1 MTNQTRRQFIKTSV
15 AAFAVTTLPGMSFRP
30 AWEQKE
36 LLGLQLYSVRDDMK
50 ADPLA
55 TLKAIAAIGYRH
67 VEHANYA
74 NRKFYGWPAREF
86 KKVLNDLGMSMPS
99 GHTVLGTQHWDNIAK
114 DFTKEWKYTVED
126 AATMGQQFV
135 ISPWLDEK
143 LRQTYD
149 GLLRQM
155 EIFNRCGELCKKSGM
170 KFGYHNHD
178 FEFSERLNGVSVYD
192 IILKNTD
199 PNLVIQQLD
208 MGNLYNGGVKAMDVV
223 KQFPGRFVSLHVKD
237 EIPLVSDGEKFESTI
252 IGAGVVGVKE
262 VLQQVQGGD
271 STIHFIIEQEA
282 YQGKTALACARENY
296 TVMKGWGY

>member
-1 MTNQTRRQFIKTSV
+1 MGQTRREFIKSGAL
-15 AAFAVTTLPGMSFRP
+15 AALGGSMMGFSWSRGSRP
-30 AWEQKE
+30 
-36 LLGLQLYSVRDDMK
+36 LLGLQLYSVRDEMK
-50 ADPLA
+50 TDPQGTLEELA
-55 TLKAIAAIGYRH
+55 RIGYRH
-67 VEHANYA
+67 VEHAHYV
-74 NRKFYGWPAREF
+74 NRKFYGWTAGEF
-86 KKVLNDLGMSMPS
+86 KQVLGQLGISMPS
-99 GHTVLGTQHWDNIAK
+99 GHTVLTPRHWDNSK
-114 DFTKEWKYTVED
+114 GDFTREWKYTVED

-155 EIFNRCGELCKKSGM
+155 EIFNRCGELCKAHGM
-170 KFGYHNHD
+170 MFGYHNHD

-237 EIPLVSDGEKFESTI
+237 EIPLGSDGEKFESTI